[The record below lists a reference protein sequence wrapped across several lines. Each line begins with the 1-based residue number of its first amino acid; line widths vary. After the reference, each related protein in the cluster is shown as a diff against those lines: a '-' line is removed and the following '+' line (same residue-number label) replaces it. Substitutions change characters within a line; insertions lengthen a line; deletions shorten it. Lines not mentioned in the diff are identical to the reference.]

1 MSTEEA
7 DDQWSIT
14 EKVSR
19 GDFHMVLIEQAE
31 TRCAVADFQ
40 CAIFDASGFEFGR
53 GAMHRFNSL
62 ARCVIRRSARV
73 ECLLEFIETALEV

>member
-7 DDQWSIT
+7 DDQWSIA

-19 GDFHMVLIEQAE
+19 GDFHMILIEQAE
-31 TRCAVADFQ
+31 TRCAVVDFQ
-40 CAIFDASGFEFGR
+40 RAIFDASGFKLGR

-62 ARCVIRRSARV
+62 ARRVIRRSARI
-73 ECLLEFIETALEV
+73 ECLLEFVETILEV

>member
-1 MSTEEA
+1 MSAEEA
-7 DDQWSIT
+7 DDQWSIA

-19 GDFHMVLIEQAE
+19 GDFHMILIEQAE

-40 CAIFDASGFEFGR
+40 RAIFDASGFEFGR

-62 ARCVIRRSARV
+62 ARRVVGRSTGV
-73 ECLLEFIETALEV
+73 ECLLEFIETILEV